1 MAGEGQASV
10 TVSAGA
16 VFEPIRHDLAGVEV
30 AIRRALD
37 GPDPHI
43 VELATYL
50 QRGGGKRLRP
60 ALLLLTARNFHYDR
74 DRLLPV
80 AAAVELI
87 HMATLVH
94 DDIVD
99 GATARRGLPTV
110 NVRWGTG
117 TAVLTGDFLFAR
129 AFSLLAADG
138 DNRVVRVMAEAV
150 YEMSTGE
157 IEQQAQLFDP
167 STGEEGY
174 YRRIFKKTAHFISH
188 CCLMG
193 GLMGGASDRQV
204 EALRRYGY
212 GIGMGFQVIDD
223 ILDLTGDPEELGKPR
238 GTDLRSGVLTLPVLF
253 ALAKDPQPW
262 LLERLEARQVDDA
275 TVERVTAWVEAA
287 GGLDYAR
294 RRAEQ
299 FVHEALEALDELAGA
314 PMEPQL
320 RALARFILDRKH

>member
-1 MAGEGQASV
+1 MGTDTQLSAATSV
-10 TVSAGA
+10 GGL
-16 VFEPIRHDLAGVEV
+16 FEPIRSDLAGVE
-30 AIRRALD
+30 ATIQRALD
-37 GPDPHI
+37 GPNPRI

-60 ALLLLTARNFHYDR
+60 ALVLLAARNFEYDR
-74 DRLLPV
+74 ERLLPV

-99 GATARRGLPTV
+99 GATSRRGLPTV

-117 TAVLTGDFLFAR
+117 TAVLAGDFLFAR
-129 AFSLLAADG
+129 AFSMLAADR
-138 DNRVVRVMAEAV
+138 DTRVVRFMAEAV

-157 IEQQAQLFDP
+157 IEQQEQLFDP

-193 GLMGGASDRQV
+193 GLVGGAPDRQV

-212 GIGMGFQVIDD
+212 GIGMGFQVVDD
-223 ILDLTGDPEELGKPR
+223 ILDLTGDPEVLGKPR
-238 GTDLRSGVLTLPVLF
+238 GTDLRSGVLTLPVLY
-253 ALAKDPQPW
+253 ALEREPQPW
-262 LLERLEARQVDDA
+262 LLERLEARNVDDA
-275 TVERVTAWVEAA
+275 TIERVVEWVESS
-287 GGLDYAR
+287 GGIAYAR
-294 RRAEQ
+294 QQAEQ
-299 FVHEALEALDELAGA
+299 FIAGALAALDELSGA
-314 PMEPQL
+314 PMKPYL
-320 RALARFILDRKH
+320 RALAMFILERTH

>member
-1 MAGEGQASV
+1 MGADAQSSV
-10 TVSAGA
+10 TTSVGA
-16 VFEPIRHDLAGVEV
+16 VFEPIRSDLQGVEI
-30 AIRRALD
+30 AIQRALD
-37 GPDPHI
+37 GPNPHI

-60 ALLLLTARNFHYDR
+60 ALLLLTARNFEYDR
-74 DRLLPV
+74 ERLLPV

-99 GATARRGLPTV
+99 GATSRRGLPTV
-110 NVRWGTG
+110 GVRWGTG

-129 AFSLLAADG
+129 AFSLLAADR
-138 DNRVVRVMAEAV
+138 DTRVVRVMAEAV

-157 IEQQAQLFDP
+157 IEQQEQLFDP

-193 GLMGGASDRQV
+193 GLMGGAPERQV

-223 ILDLTGDPEELGKPR
+223 ILDLTGDPAELGKPR
-238 GTDLRSGVLTLPVLF
+238 GTDLRSGVLTLPVLY
-253 ALAKDPQPW
+253 ALERDPQPW
-262 LLERLEARQVDDA
+262 LLERLAARHVDEATIARV
-275 TVERVTAWVEAA
+275 VEWVEET
-287 GGLDYAR
+287 GGIAYAR
-294 RRAEQ
+294 RQAEQ
-299 FVHEALEALDELAGA
+299 FVAGALAALDELAGA
-314 PMEPQL
+314 PMEPYL
-320 RALARFILDRKH
+320 RALARFILERSH

>member
-1 MAGEGQASV
+1 MGTETRSPALTTVAS
-10 TVSAGA
+10 
-16 VFEPIRHDLAGVEV
+16 VFEPIRHDLEGVE
-30 AIRRALD
+30 ATIRRALD
-37 GPDPHI
+37 GPNPRI

-50 QRGGGKRLRP
+50 QKGGGKRLRP
-60 ALLLLTARNFHYDR
+60 ALLLLAARNFRYDR
-74 DRLLPV
+74 ERLLPV

-99 GATARRGLPTV
+99 GATSRRGLPTV
-110 NVRWGTG
+110 SVRWGTG

-129 AFSLLAADG
+129 AFSMLAADG
-138 DNRVVRVMAEAV
+138 DTRVVQVMAEAV

-157 IEQQAQLFDP
+157 IEQQEQLFDP

-193 GLMGGASDRQV
+193 GLMGGATERQV

-223 ILDLTGDPEELGKPR
+223 ILDLTGDPEVLGKPR
-238 GTDLRSGVLTLPVLF
+238 GTDLRSGVLTLPVLY
-253 ALAKDPQPW
+253 ALEREPQPW
-262 LLERLEARQVDDA
+262 LLERLEARSFDDA
-275 TVERVTAWVEAA
+275 TIERVVQWVERT
-287 GGLDYAR
+287 GGIAYAR
-294 RRAEQ
+294 RQAEH
-299 FVHEALEALDELAGA
+299 FIAGALAALDELGGA
-314 PMEPQL
+314 PMQPYL
-320 RALARFILDRKH
+320 RALARFILERKH

>member
-1 MAGEGQASV
+1 MAGEGQTSV
-10 TVSAGA
+10 TVSARA
-16 VFEPIRHDLAGVEV
+16 VFEPIRDELAGVEA

-60 ALLLLTARNFHYDR
+60 ALLLLAARNFHYDR
-74 DRLLPV
+74 ERLLPV

-99 GATARRGLPTV
+99 GATERRGLPTV

-167 STGEEGY
+167 TSGEEGY
-174 YRRIFKKTAHFISH
+174 YRRIYKKTAHFISH

-193 GLMGGASDRQV
+193 GLMGGATDRQV

-223 ILDLTGDPEELGKPR
+223 ILDLTGNPEQLGKPR

-253 ALAKDPQPW
+253 ALDRDPQPW
-262 LLERLEARQVDDA
+262 LLERLAARRVDDA
-275 TVERVTAWVEAA
+275 TVERVREWVEAT
-287 GGLDYAR
+287 GGIAYAR
-294 RRAEQ
+294 RRAEE
-299 FVHEALEALDELAGA
+299 FVHGALEALDELAGA
-314 PMEPQL
+314 PMEPYL
-320 RALARFILDRKH
+320 RALGRFVLERNN

>member
-1 MAGEGQASV
+1 M
-10 TVSAGA
+10 TVSTGA
-16 VFEPIRHDLAGVEV
+16 VFEPIRDELAGVEA

-60 ALLLLTARNFHYDR
+60 ALLLLAARNFHYDR
-74 DRLLPV
+74 ERLLPV

-99 GATARRGLPTV
+99 GATERRGLPTV

-167 STGEEGY
+167 TSGEEGY
-174 YRRIFKKTAHFISH
+174 YRRIYKKTAHFISH

-193 GLMGGASDRQV
+193 ALMGGATDRQV

-223 ILDLTGDPEELGKPR
+223 ILDLTGNPEQLGKPR

-253 ALAKDPQPW
+253 ALDRDPQPW
-262 LLERLEARQVDDA
+262 LLERLAARRVDDA
-275 TVERVTAWVEAA
+275 TVERVREWVEAT
-287 GGLDYAR
+287 GGIAYAR
-294 RRAEQ
+294 RRAAE
-299 FVHEALEALDELAGA
+299 FVHGALEALDELAGA
-314 PMEPQL
+314 PMEPYL
-320 RALARFILDRKH
+320 RALGRFVLERSS